1 MSLASSGPTSQV
13 YFSQR
18 LRLHYVDWGNPDA
31 PPLLLVHGGRDHCR
45 NWDWVAERLRKDFHI
60 IAPDLRGHG
69 DSAWATGGNYMITDY
84 IYDIAQLVRQRT
96 MAPLSIMAHSMGGFI
111 STLYAGLYPE
121 TVSKMVI
128 VDGIVFP
135 PEQITAR
142 TSVPSDQRL
151 DAWITQTR
159 QLASRMVKKY
169 NSVDEAVARMHGENP
184 RLSREQALSLTLH
197 GVNQNEDGTYSW
209 KFDNYVRAAP
219 PTLLST
225 QDVIT
230 LWERITCSM
239 LLINGS
245 ESFIQDPATNGAV
258 DYFKN
263 VKSVTLQGAG
273 HWVHHDKLDE
283 VLALAE
289 PFLKG

>member
-1 MSLASSGPTSQV
+1 MPFASSGPTSQV

-18 LRLHYVDWGNPDA
+18 LRLHYVDWGNHDA

-45 NWDWVAERLRKDFHI
+45 NWDWVAQTLRKDFHV

-69 DSAWATGGNYMITDY
+69 DSAWAIGGNYLITDY
-84 IYDIAQLVRQRT
+84 VYDIAQLVRQRT
-96 MAPLSIMAHSMGGFI
+96 MAPLSIMGHSMGGFI
-111 STLYAGLYPE
+111 STLYAGLYPKM
-121 TVSKMVI
+121 VSKMVI

-151 DAWITQTR
+151 DNWITQTR
-159 QLASRMVKKY
+159 QLAARMAKKY
-169 NSVDEAVARMHGENP
+169 KSIDEAVARMHGENP

-209 KFDNYVRAAP
+209 KFDNYVRAVP
-219 PTLLST
+219 PVLLST

-230 LWERITCSM
+230 LWRRITCPM
-239 LLINGS
+239 LLVNGS
-245 ESFIQDPATNGAV
+245 ESFIPDPAKNGAV
-258 DYFKN
+258 DYFSN
-263 VKSVTLQGAG
+263 VKSITLEGAG
-273 HWVHHDKLDE
+273 HWVHHDKLDAF
-283 VLALAE
+283 LALAE
-289 PFLKG
+289 PFLKT